1 MTLKHINITEI
12 NLKLNMQDKNVGFY
26 LDFSIEY
33 VRLVLLIEFRH
44 RQTPRKYEQKKQYS
58 HAGIYTTYKDTTLA
72 VPLTLYTYIQ
82 NERCYCL
89 YPLA

>member
-33 VRLVLLIEFRH
+33 VRRREDFSFY
-44 RQTPRKYEQKKQYS
+44 Q
-58 HAGIYTTYKDTTLA
+58 
-72 VPLTLYTYIQ
+72 
-82 NERCYCL
+82 
-89 YPLA
+89 

>member
-33 VRLVLLIEFRH
+33 VNYFVHIFNQR
-44 RQTPRKYEQKKQYS
+44 P
-58 HAGIYTTYKDTTLA
+58 
-72 VPLTLYTYIQ
+72 
-82 NERCYCL
+82 
-89 YPLA
+89 

>member
-33 VRLVLLIEFRH
+33 V
-44 RQTPRKYEQKKQYS
+44 
-58 HAGIYTTYKDTTLA
+58 GICTVTCH
-72 VPLTLYTYIQ
+72 
-82 NERCYCL
+82 ESRS
-89 YPLA
+89 

>member
-33 VRLVLLIEFRH
+33 VNLR
-44 RQTPRKYEQKKQYS
+44 YS
-58 HAGIYTTYKDTTLA
+58 NNGSGKA
-72 VPLTLYTYIQ
+72 LTG
-82 NERCYCL
+82 
-89 YPLA
+89 

>member
-33 VRLVLLIEFRH
+33 VSVPAVLLLVWF
-44 RQTPRKYEQKKQYS
+44 
-58 HAGIYTTYKDTTLA
+58 
-72 VPLTLYTYIQ
+72 
-82 NERCYCL
+82 
-89 YPLA
+89 

>member
-33 VRLVLLIEFRH
+33 V
-44 RQTPRKYEQKKQYS
+44 S
-58 HAGIYTTYKDTTLA
+58 TLNS
-72 VPLTLYTYIQ
+72 L
-82 NERCYCL
+82 
-89 YPLA
+89 

>member
-33 VRLVLLIEFRH
+33 VKPDSVARFTV
-44 RQTPRKYEQKKQYS
+44 QG
-58 HAGIYTTYKDTTLA
+58 A
-72 VPLTLYTYIQ
+72 
-82 NERCYCL
+82 
-89 YPLA
+89 

>member
-33 VRLVLLIEFRH
+33 VKPTRRSLHDSRRLRIAH
-44 RQTPRKYEQKKQYS
+44 
-58 HAGIYTTYKDTTLA
+58 
-72 VPLTLYTYIQ
+72 
-82 NERCYCL
+82 
-89 YPLA
+89 

>member
-33 VRLVLLIEFRH
+33 AGTDHLPVPHILAFALPPTVE
-44 RQTPRKYEQKKQYS
+44 QATQSPRRYE
-58 HAGIYTTYKDTTLA
+58 
-72 VPLTLYTYIQ
+72 
-82 NERCYCL
+82 
-89 YPLA
+89 

>member
-33 VRLVLLIEFRH
+33 VSAYNDMCKRLRRYV
-44 RQTPRKYEQKKQYS
+44 
-58 HAGIYTTYKDTTLA
+58 
-72 VPLTLYTYIQ
+72 
-82 NERCYCL
+82 
-89 YPLA
+89 